1 MIRGFVFWLGAILL
15 LASACGGDFAERMA
29 PKKTSFGPLN
39 QMVVVADPNVWAE
52 MRDTVYYMF
61 AAPYPILPQP
71 EPLFDLV
78 HFSPADIAE
87 KSARRQLRTYLIL
100 VDGSDT
106 TSRNYRMAR
115 ADLPEV
121 RAEGLEKDMVIKI
134 ARDKWAKKQIL
145 VYVVGKDM
153 NYIETALARNHGK
166 IIDRIR
172 DFEASPRGAQ
182 VYMGGQNKSLSRMIL
197 DSLGVGME
205 WPKSAQAAR
214 VNSKVAWV
222 RMETDKSSSSVV
234 ITSIPYEDPQQLSK
248 EAMIEKRDEIMER
261 HVRSGTPGSDMVVN
275 NEDLPLLYR
284 NIDLGGYNAYEIRG
298 VWEMT
303 NDFMGGPFVSYFV
316 LSDNLESIYIVDLF
330 VYAPGEEK
338 REYLQELEHIARSIE
353 ILQIEK

>member
-1 MIRGFVFWLGAILL
+1 MKRGFAFWLWGILL
-15 LASACGGDFAERMA
+15 LTSACGGDFSERMT

-39 QMVVVADPNVWAE
+39 QMVVVADQNVWTD

-87 KSARRQLRTYLIL
+87 KSARRHLRTYLIL

-121 RAEGLEKDMVIKI
+121 RAEGLEKDMVIKL
-134 ARDKWAKKQIL
+134 ARDKWAKNQLLI
-145 VYVVGKDM
+145 YVVGKDI
-153 NYIETALARNHGK
+153 NHLETALARNHDK
-166 IIDRIR
+166 LIDRIR
-172 DFEASPRGAQ
+172 DFESKPRGAQ
-182 VYMGGQNKSLSRMIL
+182 VYMAGQNKSLSRMIL
-197 DSLGVGME
+197 DSLGVGMK

-214 VNSKVAWV
+214 VNSEVAWV
-222 RMETDKSSSSVV
+222 RMETNKSSSSVF
-234 ITSIPYEDPQQLSK
+234 ITSIPYEDPEQLSK
-248 EAMIEKRDEIMER
+248 EAMIQKRNELMER
-261 HVRSGTPGSDMVVN
+261 HVRSGTPGSDMIVN
-275 NEDLPLLYR
+275 DQDLPLSYR
-284 NIDLGGYNAYEIRG
+284 NVQLNGYNAYEIRG

-303 NDFMGGPFVSYFV
+303 DDFMGGPFVSYFV

-330 VYAPGEEK
+330 VYAPGEDK
-338 REYLQELEHIARSIE
+338 REYLQEIEHIAHSLE
-353 ILQIEK
+353 IL